1 MLSYAKKS
9 NYRNVV
15 APPTFL
21 RSINTNPLP
30 ENIKSPYSAVVDGGS
45 VWEYFEPVCA
55 GDVITTKTKLQDV
68 FDRDGRLGN
77 MIFIVKVT
85 SYTNQKSKLVA
96 TQTTTSITYEPKEN

>member
-1 MLSYAKKS
+1 MWSNYYSFWIIDNDLLIYAKKS

-30 ENIKSPYSAVVDGGS
+30 ENIISPYSAVVDGGS

-55 GDVITTKTKLQDV
+55 GDVITTLFGPFRRVQVCK
-68 FDRDGRLGN
+68 
-77 MIFIVKVT
+77 
-85 SYTNQKSKLVA
+85 
-96 TQTTTSITYEPKEN
+96 